1 MCPPHCPLAAAP
13 QLTSCLQ
20 SLRNQYKQILG
31 FGFEQGRIA
40 VHALS
45 FFFSLSLSLCI
56 AFIPGFRF
64 G

>member
-1 MCPPHCPLAAAP
+1 
-13 QLTSCLQ
+13 LQ

-45 FFFSLSLSLCI
+45 FLSLSLSLCI